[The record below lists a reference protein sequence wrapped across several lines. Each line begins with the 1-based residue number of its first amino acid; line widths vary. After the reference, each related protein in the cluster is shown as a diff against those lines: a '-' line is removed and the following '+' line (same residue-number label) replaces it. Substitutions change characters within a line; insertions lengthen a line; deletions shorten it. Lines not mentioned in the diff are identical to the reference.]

1 MVEYLQVFV
10 DCRHYTTSTA
20 AAAAITTTTT
30 TTTTTNNNNNNN
42 TYKYCGMT
50 TKFRALPFSVFAPPD
65 IRV

>member
-30 TTTTTNNNNNNN
+30 NNNNNN

>member
-20 AAAAITTTTT
+20 AAAAI
-30 TTTTTNNNNNNN
+30 TTTTNNNNNNN